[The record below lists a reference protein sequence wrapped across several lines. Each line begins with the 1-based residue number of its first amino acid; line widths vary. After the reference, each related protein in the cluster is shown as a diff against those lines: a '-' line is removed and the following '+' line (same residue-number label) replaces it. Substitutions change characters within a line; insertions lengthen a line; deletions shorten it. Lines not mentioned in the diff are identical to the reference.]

1 VRHRIA
7 HRDTA
12 LAHVPRRRI
21 PDGMVD
27 VATPRSS
34 PALARAPATPPD
46 AELLAEFVASRCDA
60 AFAAIVARHA
70 GMIRRASMRILAD
83 AHAADDVTQAVLM
96 VLARRASEVRG
107 EELGAWLHGV
117 SVRES
122 WTARRSR
129 ATRARHERNASESLR
144 SPDADQAGLER
155 MRSRLDEALASL
167 PPEQHQAVVL
177 CHLEGH
183 SQQEAALIAGCALGT
198 MAWRTS
204 AGIKRLRRLLGL
216 EGAAGEM
223 SLATLLD
230 GELTHAASA
239 HAATAAAAA
248 ATTHAAG
255 LGAHAILPVTVAL
268 LAATVAAVAGATL
281 LPWHP
286 HRASASLAAAASA
299 DAPVAAALMAAH
311 RAGPHGVLPSLP
323 GTDIPDFAVSPTI
336 VSVTDGAWSSPQAW
350 SPARTPH
357 AGDIVAIRTDIAFD
371 LVSDE
376 RIATV
381 AIQRGG
387 ALRMLPDRATRLT
400 TDTLL
405 VEDGGALRV
414 APEAATAAQA
424 EIVLGEAAP
433 ADDDPLAYRGG
444 LIVLG
449 TAELIGAER
458 TPFMRLASEPHRGD
472 ALLRLAAPVAGW
484 QAGDQLLLPD
494 SRQRDSG
501 KPPVPDQED
510 AVVIAGVS
518 ADGTSVTLAS
528 PLLHDHPGARDADGR
543 LRFLPHVADL
553 TRSVL
558 VRSDAP
564 GGRRGFAWC
573 GRRAELTARGAAF
586 VDLGRGGPQDGAS
599 ARRNALCLAHVL
611 GRAQR
616 SASTPGFIVDDCVV
630 RSGADGSVADA
641 IAIVGSHDGQLS
653 RTIVDHWA
661 GAGIIASEGC
671 ESRNRIVGNFITRI
685 RGSGALADGMGRS
698 GCGIFLRGPDNEVR
712 DNVVAQLD
720 GWPYGCGIAIDACY
734 APAGRRP
741 TRGGADPTEPGAS
754 EPSDPN
760 ALPIRA
766 LSGNEV
772 YGVTGEG
779 YRVGWLGTHY
789 LTPLGPAGAMSDDRV
804 WHHCSWAMYASETN
818 GLRIDGFQALCDT
831 GLMNPAQGLLFIE
844 PQRHLLITGAD
855 VEGAAGGIMLPSGED
870 IEVRDSTLRNDT
882 DVASHEMGTSN
893 GGAGLPPRLITLR
906 NVICRGI
913 PGRSHTAI
921 ARAVHDLVL
930 GGGYNVLQRD
940 RLLVRSFDGRSGDDF
955 ELFFE
960 EQRADFV
967 LPLQKPMSVAAP
979 RAGLSNAA
987 AWRELGIAFAG
998 AIAPASAH
1006 HRDGISGLV
1015 APIAP

>member
-1 VRHRIA
+1 
-7 HRDTA
+7 
-12 LAHVPRRRI
+12 
-21 PDGMVD
+21 MVD
-27 VATPRSS
+27 VATPRAS
-34 PALARAPATPPD
+34 PALAREPATPPD
-46 AELLAEFVASRCDA
+46 ADLLAEFVASRSDA

-70 GMIRRASMRILAD
+70 GMIRRASLRILAD
-83 AHAADDVTQAVLM
+83 AHAADDVTQAVFM
-96 VLARRASEVRG
+96 VLARRAREVRG

-129 ATRARHERNASESLR
+129 ATRARHERHASESLR
-144 SPDADQAGLER
+144 SPDADRAEQER
-155 MRSRLDEALASL
+155 LRSRLDEALASL

-177 CHLEGH
+177 CHLEGR
-183 SQQEAALIAGCALGT
+183 SQLEAALIAGCALGT
-198 MAWRTS
+198 MAWRSS
-204 AGIKRLRRLLGL
+204 AGIKRLRRLLGI
-216 EGAAGEM
+216 EGAAAEM
-223 SLATLLD
+223 SLATLLA
-230 GELTHAASA
+230 GELKLTVSA
-239 HAATAAAAA
+239 PGVLALTAPPVS
-248 ATTHAAG
+248 
-255 LGAHAILPVTVAL
+255 LGAHAIIPVTVAL

-281 LPWHP
+281 VRWHP
-286 HRASASLAAAASA
+286 HRASPSLAASAHA
-299 DAPVAAALMAAH
+299 DAPVSPALVAAPRHAL
-311 RAGPHGVLPSLP
+311 PPLP
-323 GTDIPDFAVSPTI
+323 GTDIPDFAVNPTI
-336 VSVTDGAWSSPQAW
+336 VSVGDGAWSSREAW

-357 AGDIVAIRTDIAFD
+357 AGDIVAIRTAIAFD
-371 LVSDE
+371 VVSDE

-405 VEDGGALRV
+405 VEEGGALRA
-414 APEAATAAQA
+414 APDAPTAARA

-433 ADDDPLAYRGG
+433 SDDDPLAYRGG

-458 TPFMRLASEPHRGD
+458 TPFMRLSAEPHRGD
-472 ALLRLAAPVAGW
+472 GVLSLAAPVAGW

-501 KPPVPDQED
+501 IPPVPDQDD
-510 AVVIAGVS
+510 AAAIAAVS
-518 ADGTSVTLAS
+518 ADGRLITLAS
-528 PLLHDHPGARDADGR
+528 PLRHDHPGARDADGA

-553 TRSVL
+553 TRCVV

-586 VDLGRGGPQDGAS
+586 LDLGRGRPQDGGS

-611 GRAQR
+611 GQAQR
-616 SASTPGFIVDDCVV
+616 SASTPGFLVDDCVV
-630 RSGADGSVADA
+630 RSGADGGVADA

-685 RGSGALADGMGRS
+685 HGSGALADGMGGA

-734 APAGRRP
+734 AAAGRRP
-741 TRGGADPTEPGAS
+741 TRAGADPTAPGAS

-772 YGVTGEG
+772 YGVTGGG

-789 LTPLGPAGAMSDDRV
+789 LTPLGPAGTMSDDRV

-882 DVASHEMGTSN
+882 DVSSHELGTTN
-893 GGAGLPPRLITLR
+893 GGAELPPRLITLR
-906 NVICRGI
+906 NLVCRGI
-913 PGRSHTAI
+913 PGRAHTAI
-921 ARAVHDLVL
+921 AREAGDLVR

-940 RLLVRSFDGRSGDDF
+940 RLLVRAFNGRSGDDF
-955 ELFFE
+955 ELFFA
-960 EQRADFV
+960 EQSAEFV
-967 LPLQKPMSVAAP
+967 LPLQKPMAVAAP
-979 RAGLSNAA
+979 RPGMTNAQ

-1006 HRDGISGLV
+1006 HRDGIVGLV
-1015 APIAP
+1015 APIAR